1 MRDCFN
7 WLEDSSNYSTSVL
20 QANIAKNTSS
30 ITGRVS
36 KVKCYMYQGNHVF
49 FIMATIISLFS
60 NCSTL
65 YGLDVMSRCCNNLLY
80 IFIHIH
86 MYIATVKHPS
96 KTNGSANSETT
107 HQFCLPLRHYCMVL
121 LAFNAPSSNYLAKR
135 LTHLLV

>member
-7 WLEDSSNYSTSVL
+7 WLEDSSSYSTSVL
-20 QANIAKNTSS
+20 QANVAKNTSS

-36 KVKCYMYQGNHVF
+36 KVKCYTYQGNHVF

-65 YGLDVMSRCCNNLLY
+65 YRLEVMSGCCNNLLC

-86 MYIATVKHPS
+86 ILPLSSIQS
-96 KTNGSANSETT
+96 KTNGSTNSKTT